1 MTLNELQLLQ
11 ANRKEG
17 ESVNETKER
26 LLQERRPV
34 ALLPPPAPEP
44 IQEEC
49 SELDTDF
56 EDTNIVIP
64 RFKIIQPS
72 TRLEGATTGRFLN
85 TITGEERDK
94 LENIVLLKRTTG
106 RVLFPKDDYS
116 GERIC
121 WSRNGMFP
129 ATQEILF
136 KTGQPPQHDQCVSK
150 SGGVKTIHC
159 PLAEWY
165 KDEKNNNIAPKCKDT
180 IAFLAIDQGAFPF
193 IIIFH
198 GKAIPPIKT
207 LLASIYLKT
216 KQARLQGKTLY
227 LRDFFVTLGL
237 KLQINEKG
245 KFYIPVVQK
254 IEEINNEA
262 EKKLFTD
269 CFHAFER
276 KNAIETQEAQ
286 TAIA

>member
-1 MTLNELQLLQ
+1 MTLNELNALH

-49 SELDTDF
+49 AELDTDF

-85 TITGEERDK
+85 TITGEEREK

-116 GERIC
+116 GERTC
-121 WSRNGMFP
+121 WSYDGLFP
-129 ATQEILF
+129 AAQEILF
-136 KTGQPPQHDQCVSK
+136 KTGQPPQHDRCVSK
-150 SGGVKTIHC
+150 SGSVKTVHC
-159 PLAEWY
+159 PLAEWL

-207 LLASIYLKT
+207 LLASIYLKK
-216 KQARLQGKTLY
+216 KQALLQGRTLY
-227 LRDFFVTLGL
+227 LRDFFVTLSL

-245 KFYIPVVQK
+245 KFFVPVVEK
-254 IEEINNEA
+254 IEEISKPEDR
-262 EKKLFTD
+262 ELFTS
-269 CFHAFER
+269 CFQTFER
-276 KNAIETQEAQ
+276 KNMAEPQEAQ
-286 TAIA
+286 MTTV